1 MAKKPSEERDPKE
14 AGNDHSQNKGSKGRA
29 ESDADLGAQA
39 KEAVEKVYHYARN
52 MQSDTVTYI
61 ALVIGLILIPWQPL
75 WGGAI
80 LGVVFG
86 IYFSSELLPRV
97 KSFRTYLQN
106 EGQAKSIVLG
116 AATLALLFLAPG
128 VVLGALAAIGVLALV
143 ARSKG

>member
-14 AGNDHSQNKGSKGRA
+14 SVTTNQSKGNKSRT

-39 KEAVEKVYHYARN
+39 KETVEKVYRYARS
-52 MQSDTVTYI
+52 MPRETVTYI
-61 ALVIGLILIPWQPL
+61 ALVVGIILIPWQPL

-86 IYFSSELLPRV
+86 IYFSNELLPRV
-97 KSFRTYLQN
+97 KSFRAYLES

-116 AATLALLFLAPG
+116 VAILALLFLAPG
-128 VVLGALAAIGVLALV
+128 VVLGALAAIGVLALL
-143 ARSKG
+143 ARSQG